1 MPTARLDNL
10 LAVLAT
16 GLADEQRRAA
26 VAATGMSESATAGL
40 VALDQFLDG
49 SRIGALA
56 DVLGLSHSGA
66 VRLVAQLAEAGLV
79 RREQLGDGR
88 EVGVRLTASGRRTA
102 ARAARARAQAVAA
115 VTGGLGPGQ
124 AVDLEGLVDRLVA
137 DLTRQRLARRRDGG
151 AEPWLCRTCDLA
163 ACGRPEGRCPAARTA
178 GASSQDQAGSI

>member
-26 VAATGMSESATAGL
+26 VAATGLSESATAGL
-40 VALDQFLDG
+40 VALAQFLDG

-56 DVLGLSHSGA
+56 GVLGLSHSGA
-66 VRLVAQLAEAGLV
+66 VRLVAQLADAGLV
-79 RREQLGDGR
+79 RREPLGDGR

-102 ARAARARAQAVAA
+102 ARVARARAEATAA
-115 VTGGLGPGQ
+115 ITAELGPRQ
-124 AVDLEGLVDRLVA
+124 AADLERVLDRLVA
-137 DLTRQRLARRRDGG
+137 GLTRQRLAHRREGG

-163 ACGRPEGRCPAARTA
+163 ACGRPEGDCPAARTA
-178 GASSQDQAGSI
+178 AGTDGRS